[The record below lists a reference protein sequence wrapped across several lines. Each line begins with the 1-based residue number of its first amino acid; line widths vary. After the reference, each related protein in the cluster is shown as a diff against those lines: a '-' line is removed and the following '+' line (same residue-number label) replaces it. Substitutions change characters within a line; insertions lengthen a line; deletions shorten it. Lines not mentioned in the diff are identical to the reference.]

1 MTVPLATLRRGGQ
14 LIWLHDVLAR
24 PARPPGPPAPAPA
37 ASAAAVFDPRRGEP
51 RMFMQASQAEDW
63 LRFWQGDVAAM
74 AMLRQLAQRLDPG
87 GSLIDSDGAELLRRL
102 AGHIAGG
109 ALAVTESPQPRPLP
123 ILPAA
128 PAAPAVAEPPAV
140 PISQVLAPPVPPPPL
155 LPLLEEVRIEGAEVL
170 PEIEQSLEQ
179 VNISIGEIQ
188 LAPVSLEPAP
198 SKVPAIQDAMQ
209 QAGDDVTGT
218 LDKL

>member
-24 PARPPGPPAPAPA
+24 PARPGPPAPAPA
-37 ASAAAVFDPRRGEP
+37 AAGAAVFDPRRGQP
-51 RMFMQASQAEDW
+51 RMFMQAGQAEDW
-63 LRFWQGDVAAM
+63 LRFWQGDVAAIG
-74 AMLRQLAQRLDPG
+74 MLRQLMQRLEPG
-87 GSLIDSDGAELLRRL
+87 AVLVDSDDAELLRLL
-102 AGHIAGG
+102 ARHIAGG
-109 ALAVTESPQPRPLP
+109 ALAVSESPRPGVLP

-179 VNISIGEIQ
+179 VNLSIGEIE
-188 LAPVSLEPAP
+188 LAPVSLEPTP
-198 SKVPAIQDAMQ
+198 SKVPAIQDAMK
-209 QAGDDVTGT
+209 QAGDDVTGI
-218 LDKL
+218 LDEL